1 MADVI
6 NIGQNVN
13 DGTGDDLRTAFTK
26 VNQKFTELEALGG
39 ETNDGV
45 NVGTTGEEIFAGKN
59 GLNLQFRKIR
69 SADPTYLTV
78 SVVNDVIVI
87 DNKNIQSPA
96 FRNVQTDG
104 VGTIT
109 AANANATFGIIGG
122 SNITTS
128 ISNGNVQIDGN
139 FLVNNDTSPTLG
151 GNLSL
156 SGSNIIGP
164 GQITAITKLTVP
176 DPGTGAGSN
185 TDPSVIGNLDVNN
198 QLRVTG
204 TANFGQGLT
213 LSGGNIT
220 GNVIGDLTGDVTG
233 NIIGGLGANF
243 NTNNYD
249 VVGGGRFKLRRNE
262 FAIEDTEIADGP
274 FYVQLDESEGTV
286 AFRLRT
292 SSNDVPE
299 PFVQIE
305 AHSKSTIQDGFG
317 TGISFAI
324 GTGNG
329 PGDSLGVVAG
339 RRVSST
345 INEIGIQPEPPGSGT
360 DVQNPPVAVFR
371 SNNEIILGKG
381 DPAILISEGTI
392 SSYGQSNSNLKL
404 DADGTGYVDFYSAYQ
419 FPRTIGQAGQVL
431 KVPTSGTLL
440 EWGTGGGGA
449 TVTAISGITLSN
461 PLRITT
467 GTAHGLTDTQQ
478 ITVTDVVGTT
488 ELNGNSYYVD
498 VINSTTIDLYSD
510 DALSTAVNGTVGF
523 TAYTSGGYVTG
534 AAGSGG
540 SGTFVGL
547 ADTPNSYA
555 GAGADANKLVQLNPT
570 GDGLIFKDYNTLID
584 ATYIEGK
591 GFLPKSGGTMS
602 GDIVSNTIRLRNS
615 DGYVLAT
622 AFQGNFVGPLSGN
635 ADGNHVGT
643 FNGTIGNSVPGLIT
657 GTTITANTGFV
668 GNLTGDTTGTHN
680 GNVNGNLTGNV
691 SGNTTGTHFGNVNGN
706 VTASSGASTFVIV
719 NAGTINAT
727 GTITGASLTGDVTS
741 PNTSSFNNVTISGT
755 ISNAS
760 GDISIAD
767 NTGIT
772 GSLTVSQN
780 ATITG
785 NIDVDGLATIN
796 NIRIENGAIETTGS
810 NENIRIASNGTGFV
824 ELEGDVRINGN
835 INLSKINEQTIGTTQ
850 TPSTITPSTPV
861 TFVTTQDWTNASSGL
876 AYANL
881 ADATSEGKIK
891 IIKMKDRGRYS
902 LDGVQ
907 FFDRYLVVN
916 LTFEGSPTAI
926 NVSENSEKGAITLIW
941 HSGSWWKISEIDA

>member
-45 NVGTTGEEIFAGKN
+45 NVGSTGEEIFAGKN

-69 SADPTYLTV
+69 SADPNRLSV

-87 DNKNIQSPA
+87 DNNRPADAA

-109 AANANATFGIIGG
+109 ATTSNSTFAIIGG
-122 SNITTS
+122 NNITTEIAGS
-128 ISNGNVQIDGN
+128 NVRINGNFALSNDG
-139 FLVNNDTSPTLG
+139 SPQLG
-151 GNLSL
+151 GNLAMDNSD
-156 SGSNIIGP
+156 IIGP
-164 GQITAITKLTVP
+164 GNITAITRLQVT
-176 DPGTGAGSN
+176 GTDTLN
-185 TDPSVIGNLDVNN
+185 PSSIANLDVTN
-198 QLRVTG
+198 QLRVS
-204 TANFGQGLT
+204 GLT
-213 LSGGNIT
+213 TFSNGLTVSGGTIV
-220 GNVIGDLTGDVTG
+220 GNLTGDVTGDITG

-249 VVGGGRFKLRRNE
+249 FVGGGRFQLRRNE
-262 FAIEDTEIADGP
+262 FAVEDTAIADGP

-286 AFRLRT
+286 AFRLKT
-292 SSNDVPE
+292 STNDAPE
-299 PFVQIE
+299 PFVSIE
-305 AHSKSTIQDGFG
+305 AHSKTPIQDGFG
-317 TGISFAI
+317 AGLTFAI
-324 GTGNG
+324 GTGTG
-329 PGDSLGVVAG
+329 PGSPLGAIAG

-345 INEIGIQPEPPGSGT
+345 INEIGIQPEPGGNAGGV
-360 DVQNPPVAVFR
+360 DVQSPPVAVFR
-371 SNNEIILGKG
+371 SNNQIILGKG

-404 DADGTGYVDFYSAYQ
+404 DADGTGYIDFYSAYQ
-419 FPRTIGQAGQVL
+419 FPRSIGQAGQVL
-431 KVPTSGTLL
+431 KVPTSGSVL

-449 TVTAISGITLSN
+449 TVTAISGVTLSN

-498 VINSTTIDLYSD
+498 VIDSTTVDLYSD
-510 DALSTAVNGTVGF
+510 DTLSTAINGTVGF
-523 TAYTSGGYVTG
+523 SVYVSGGYVTG

-555 GAGADANKLVQLNPT
+555 AAQADANKLVQINAT
-570 GDGLIFKDYNTLID
+570 GNGLIFTDYNNLIN

-591 GFLPKSGGTMS
+591 GFLPKTGGTLT
-602 GDIVSNTIRLRNS
+602 GDVISNTIRLRNS
-615 DGYVLAT
+615 DGYILAT

-643 FNGTIGNSVPGLIT
+643 FNGTIGNTTPGTIT
-657 GTTITANTGFV
+657 GTTITATNTFV
-668 GNLTGDTTGTHN
+668 GNLSGTVTGTLN
-680 GNVNGNLTGNV
+680 
-691 SGNTTGTHFGNVNGN
+691 GNVNGN
-706 VTASSGASTFVIV
+706 VTGNVAGNTTGIHFGSLNGNVTATSGASTFVVI
-719 NAGTINAT
+719 NTGTINAT
-727 GTITGASLTGDVTS
+727 GNITANSFTGDIASPVLSAFNDVVVT
-741 PNTSSFNNVTISGT
+741 
-755 ISNAS
+755 
-760 GDISIAD
+760 GDITNNSGNVSIAD
-767 NTGIT
+767 N
-772 GSLTVSQN
+772 LD
-780 ATITG
+780 ITG
-785 NIDVDGLATIN
+785 NTSITGNVTVTQTLDVAGRGQIADLRIEGNSIESDVSNGNLRLAT
-796 NIRIENGAIETTGS
+796 
-810 NENIRIASNGTGFV
+810 NGTGFV
-824 ELEGDVRINGN
+824 EIEGEVRLNGN
-835 INLSKINEQTIGTTQ
+835 VALSKINEQIIGTTQ
-850 TPSTITPSTPV
+850 TPSTITPSTPM
-861 TFVTTQDWTNASSGL
+861 TFITTQDWTNASAGL

-881 ADATSEGKIK
+881 ADATAEGKIK
-891 IIKMKDRGRYS
+891 IIKMKNRGRYS

-926 NVSENSEKGAITLIW
+926 NVSENSENGTITLIW
-941 HSGSWWKISEIDA
+941 HDGSWWKISEIDA